1 MNKISLKM
9 VVIDLDGTLLN
20 DNKIISS
27 RNKKALKA
35 LQEMGVIVVFASGR
49 TNFMMSLY
57 KYPYVVCDYH
67 ISFNGGMIE
76 ELKTGNIIKKVAINP
91 ETSMEV
97 WKYLSAKAKTY
108 TCYTEK
114 MMYFTD
120 ESKSKIRKKIN
131 NYTALA
137 KQEKINLLPNMN
149 ELERREIPHKAEQ
162 NVLKFVAYEEDLGWI
177 TDFEDFTNAFLDLR
191 IEATGYGLTGVFD
204 QNVSKESAIRTL
216 CEKLNISTTE
226 VAAFGDYDNDLNMFN
241 VAGIKVAMQNATQEL
256 KNYADYICPNNNNDG
271 IAQFIE
277 EYVF

>member
-76 ELKTGNIIKKVAINP
+76 ELKTRNNIKKVAINP

-97 WKYLSAKAKTY
+97 WK
-108 TCYTEK
+108 
-114 MMYFTD
+114 
-120 ESKSKIRKKIN
+120 
-131 NYTALA
+131 
-137 KQEKINLLPNMN
+137 
-149 ELERREIPHKAEQ
+149 
-162 NVLKFVAYEEDLGWI
+162 
-177 TDFEDFTNAFLDLR
+177 
-191 IEATGYGLTGVFD
+191 
-204 QNVSKESAIRTL
+204 
-216 CEKLNISTTE
+216 
-226 VAAFGDYDNDLNMFN
+226 
-241 VAGIKVAMQNATQEL
+241 
-256 KNYADYICPNNNNDG
+256 
-271 IAQFIE
+271 
-277 EYVF
+277 